1 MLPKIKSD
9 LERLEDTAS
18 FLFNRV
24 QNNGTVNLGVEGSLQ
39 AASDIRGA
47 IQDIKNLRDAL
58 TEEWSQY
65 HENFKRNNCRNVN

>member
-58 TEEWSQY
+58 DEAWELLS
-65 HENFKRNNCRNVN
+65 

>member
-18 FLFNRV
+18 FLYNQV
-24 QNNGTVNLGVEGSLQ
+24 QNNGTHLSVEKSVQ
-39 AASDIRGA
+39 TASDIRGA

-58 TEEWSQY
+58 TEEWS
-65 HENFKRNNCRNVN
+65 